1 MLRQI
6 MNKLKRKK
14 EQKAQI
20 EIIDI
25 TNRPL
30 EGEIV
35 RLENI
40 KIKKDFSEPKERK
53 MKERRN
59 YFNKYG
65 YFKSPIILDK
75 NNTLLDGYTTY
86 LLAKEIGYKS
96 ITILRNK

>member
-6 MNKLKRKK
+6 MNKFKRNK
-14 EQKAQI
+14 EQKVQA
-20 EIIDI
+20 EIADI
-25 TNRPL
+25 RPL

-86 LLAKEIGYKS
+86 LLAKEIGYES
-96 ITILRNK
+96 ITILRDK

>member
-14 EQKAQI
+14 EQKVQV
-20 EIIDI
+20 EIADI
-25 TNRPL
+25 TSRPL

>member
-96 ITILRNK
+96 ITILRDK

>member
-6 MNKLKRKK
+6 MNKFKRNK
-14 EQKAQI
+14 EQKVQA
-20 EIIDI
+20 EIADI

-40 KIKKDFSEPKERK
+40 TIKKDFSEPKERK

-59 YFNKYG
+59 YFNKSG
-65 YFKSPIILDK
+65 YFKKL
-75 NNTLLDGYTTY
+75 Y
-86 LLAKEIGYKS
+86 
-96 ITILRNK
+96 

>member
-6 MNKLKRKK
+6 MNKFKRNK
-14 EQKAQI
+14 EQKVQA
-20 EIIDI
+20 EIADI

-40 KIKKDFSEPKERK
+40 KIKKDFSEPKEGK

-86 LLAKEIGYKS
+86 LLAKENGYKS

>member
-6 MNKLKRKK
+6 MNKFKRNK
-14 EQKAQI
+14 EQKVQA
-20 EIIDI
+20 EIADI
-25 TNRPL
+25 RPL

>member
-6 MNKLKRKK
+6 INKFKRKK
-14 EQKAQI
+14 EQKVQI

-35 RLENI
+35 RLE
-40 KIKKDFSEPKERK
+40 KKKKKKDFSEPKERK
-53 MKERRN
+53 IKERRM

-65 YFKSPIILDK
+65 YFKSPIILDR

>member
-1 MLRQI
+1 MI
-6 MNKLKRKK
+6 KKFIENLKRRKQRK
-14 EQKAQI
+14 MQI

>member
-65 YFKSPIILDK
+65 YFKSPIILDR

>member
-1 MLRQI
+1 M
-6 MNKLKRKK
+6 
-14 EQKAQI
+14 QI

>member
-1 MLRQI
+1 M
-6 MNKLKRKK
+6 
-14 EQKAQI
+14 QI

-40 KIKKDFSEPKERK
+40 KIKKHFSQPKERK

>member
-1 MLRQI
+1 MI
-6 MNKLKRKK
+6 KKFIENLKRRKQRK
-14 EQKAQI
+14 MQI

-86 LLAKEIGYKS
+86 LIAKEKGYKN